1 MITIT
6 NNGGENKATYYI
18 FGLTFLYY
26 VLLVLGVLRNLHVY
40 VEHAGRAQ
48 KKLCKTQQSMK
59 ISIPP
64 HFNGKKGEAFM
75 NDPAT
80 DS

>member
-6 NNGGENKATYYI
+6 NNGGENKATYSI

-48 KKLCKTQQSMK
+48 KK
-59 ISIPP
+59 IV
-64 HFNGKKGEAFM
+64 
-75 NDPAT
+75 
-80 DS
+80 